1 MYMAITNAS
10 CCPYNLVPTIYCATS
25 LFQGVVALL
34 TTDERSNLLFEHTVP
49 SLRVSEKVAT

>member
-10 CCPYNLVPTIYCATS
+10 CCPYNLVPTIYC
-25 LFQGVVALL
+25 VVALL